1 MGKGVGC
8 NEQTCNII
16 KANRDLRLFS
26 QATWGFKMDFLYD
39 MFIYW
44 PVSTQFAVGFMR

>member
-16 KANRDLRLFS
+16 KANS
-26 QATWGFKMDFLYD
+26 QATWGFKMDLLYD

-44 PVSTQFAVGFMR
+44 PVSTQ